1 MRLDPALA
9 KAYLAQAGQALLLL
23 DNYDE
28 AEFQE
33 WRQLLDEMG
42 FDDYISG
49 NKAAKILVSSGDLVD
64 EIMKIL
70 FGG

>member
-1 MRLDPALA
+1 MRRDPALA
-9 KAYLAQAGQALLLL
+9 KAYLAQAGPALLLL